1 MDRVEQVLATLH
13 DLKSPV
19 LAIRRLA
26 ECLLD
31 DEQLSEDDRRKL
43 RLIHESAIEASSR
56 LKEIDLSSGAG
67 SSDDPDAE
75 RVDTAPL
82 TRDVVERFRTHADSK
97 NQELRLVMPD
107 DPETCAV
114 RGCPSQIREAMQ
126 NLVSNALK
134 YSPHGETVEVWMG
147 RLEDAVYFS
156 VSDNGPGLDEDDQE
170 RLFEPFQQL
179 GPSPTG
185 EEEASGVGLYI
196 VKKIV
201 ERHDAEINVESEPG
215 SGSTFTLLFPAAEDA
230 SSHSETPPRSAASV
244 RTPASSD
251 REATPSHPA
260 AKPTVS

>member
-1 MDRVEQVLATLH
+1 MDRIERTLAILH

-31 DEQLSEDDRRKL
+31 DEELSEDERRKL
-43 RLIHESAIEASSR
+43 RLIHESAVEASNH

-67 SSDDPDAE
+67 SSDEPDAE
-75 RVDTAPL
+75 RVDIATL
-82 TRDVVERFRTHADSK
+82 TREVVERFRTHADSK
-97 NQELRLVMPD
+97 NQDLQVTMPD

-114 RGCPSQIREAMQ
+114 WGCPSQIREAMR

-147 RLEDAVYFS
+147 RFEDSVYFS
-156 VSDNGPGLDEDDQE
+156 VNDNGPGLDETDQE

-185 EEEASGVGLYI
+185 EEDASGVGLYI

-201 ERHDAEINVESEPG
+201 ERHDAEIKVESSPG
-215 SGSTFTLLFPAAEDA
+215 AGSTFTILFPAAED
-230 SSHSETPPRSAASV
+230 SGTPSAASRSSSTDRSSAPSEQGV
-244 RTPASSD
+244 NPAD
-251 REATPSHPA
+251 LPA
-260 AKPTVS
+260 KSRVS